1 MSLRARATAFCVCS
15 FHRTIIRKV
24 PHKNVVKWRKVP
36 HKSVVIRRKVTHKS
50 VVIRQKVPHE
60 SVVIRRKVPHKNVKY
75 LFLSLIISIFASCKT
90 NDNLLWNIAVR

>member
-1 MSLRARATAFCVCS
+1 M
-15 FHRTIIRKV
+15 
-24 PHKNVVKWRKVP
+24 RKVP
-36 HKSVVIRRKVTHKS
+36 HKSVVKWRKVPRKS

-90 NDNLLWNIAVR
+90 NDNLLWKDL

>member
-15 FHRTIIRKV
+15 FHRILM
-24 PHKNVVKWRKVP
+24 RKVP
-36 HKSVVIRRKVTHKS
+36 HKSVVIRRKV
-50 VVIRQKVPHE
+50 
-60 SVVIRRKVPHKNVKY
+60 PHKNVKN

>member
-24 PHKNVVKWRKVP
+24 HHKNVVKWRKVP
-36 HKSVVIRRKVTHKS
+36 HKSVVIRRKVPHKS
-50 VVIRQKVPHE
+50 VVIW
-60 SVVIRRKVPHKNVKY
+60 RKVPHKNVKY

>member
-15 FHRTIIRKV
+15 FYRTIIRTVPRKSVVILWKVPHKSVAIRRKV

-36 HKSVVIRRKVTHKS
+36 HK
-50 VVIRQKVPHE
+50 

-90 NDNLLWNIAVR
+90 NNNLLWKDL

>member
-15 FHRTIIRKV
+15 FYRTIIRKVPHKSVAIRRKV

-36 HKSVVIRRKVTHKS
+36 HKSVVIRRKIPHKS
-50 VVIRQKVPHE
+50 V
-60 SVVIRRKVPHKNVKY
+60 KN

-90 NDNLLWNIAVR
+90 NDNLLWKDL

>member
-1 MSLRARATAFCVCS
+1 MSLRARATAFCVWS
-15 FHRTIIRKV
+15 FHRILM
-24 PHKNVVKWRKVP
+24 RKVP
-36 HKSVVIRRKVTHKS
+36 HKSVVIRRKVPRK
-50 VVIRQKVPHE
+50 